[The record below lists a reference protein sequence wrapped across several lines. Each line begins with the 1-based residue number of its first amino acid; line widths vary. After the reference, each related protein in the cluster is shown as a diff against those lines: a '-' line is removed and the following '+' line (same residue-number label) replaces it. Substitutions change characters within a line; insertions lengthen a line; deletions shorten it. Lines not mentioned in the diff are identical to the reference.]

1 MSHWWKE
8 IAFLNSLTWQDRL
21 LYKTHQKT
29 LQAWWFVCQ
38 FITFYAWRCMF
49 NVVSVHGWLTRTDVR
64 DISML
69 PFASH
74 MWEVGNKPMC
84 AYLWVFT
91 CMQYLMLHL
100 IFTHVLSLL
109 VHVGRQTLQ
118 MKTVD
123 RLQALYQHLCLPC
136 LKLLCI
142 LKVLWP
148 WLYAVCSVTFQSLTE
163 YKPRWLF

>member
-1 MSHWWKE
+1 M
-8 IAFLNSLTWQDRL
+8 
-21 LYKTHQKT
+21 
-29 LQAWWFVCQ
+29 CQ
-38 FITFYAWRCMF
+38 FITFYAWRCLF
-49 NVVSVHGWLTRTDVR
+49 NVVSVHGWLTWADVR

-74 MWEVGNKPMC
+74 MWEVGSKAMC
-84 AYLWVFT
+84 AYLRVFT
-91 CMQYLMLHL
+91 CMQCLMLHL
-100 IFTHVLSLL
+100 IFTCVSSLL

-123 RLQALYQHLCLPC
+123 RLQALYQHRCLPC

-148 WLYAVCSVTFQSLTE
+148 WPCAVCSVTFTDRIQAQMAVLETKLTCNYTTSKHRE
-163 YKPRWLF
+163 CKSVIFENAWFIQYSV